1 MRILSLTNEQV
12 ASLAKMGDSVD
23 ELKKAFLVKAEGK
36 VEAPPRARFQMS
48 DVRNILWMPSLVR
61 GRDTMSLKLVTAY
74 PDLGP
79 GVISTRAIVI
89 LVDGKNGDV
98 KCIMGGTSLTG
109 IRTGAVS
116 GLSCRY
122 LARRDSKRM
131 AMLGAGG
138 QGFYQIS
145 GVVSQIGIE
154 EVRIFDIDKTRQK
167 ALMGRCEKELH
178 LRAFASDTVKDAA
191 SDADIIV
198 TATTTKTPI
207 LYGADVRPGTHV
219 VAIGA
224 YTPETRELGSDL
236 IAKASVFVDERE
248 AAIGEAGDVIIPIKE
263 GRITEQSIRGELADL
278 VSGKAPGRTD
288 DSQVTVFKAVGLAFE
303 DNAIGWMVYDRATA
317 AGTGAWTEA

>member
-1 MRILSLTNEQV
+1 
-12 ASLAKMGDSVD
+12 
-23 ELKKAFLVKAEGK
+23 
-36 VEAPPRARFQMS
+36 MS

-61 GRDTMSLKLVTAY
+61 GRETMSLKLVTAY

-122 LARRDSKRM
+122 LARKDSKKM

-145 GVVSQIGIE
+145 GVASQLGIE
-154 EVRIFDIDKTRQK
+154 EVKIFDIDRARQK
-167 ALMGRCEKELH
+167 TLIERCEKELR
-178 LRAFASDTVKDAA
+178 LRASASETVKGAV
-191 SDADIIV
+191 SDADVVV
-198 TATTTKTPI
+198 TATTAKAPI
-207 LYGADVRPGTHV
+207 LDGADVGPGTHV

-224 YTPETRELGSDL
+224 YTPETRELGTDL
-236 IAKASVFVDERE
+236 VARASLYVDERE
-248 AAIGEAGDVIIPIKE
+248 AAMDEAGDVIIPLKE
-263 GRITEQSIRGELADL
+263 GRITKESIRGELADL
-278 VSGKAPGRTD
+278 VSGRVPGRTG
-288 DSQVTVFKAVGLAFE
+288 DSDVTVFKAVGLAFE
-303 DNAIGWMVYDRATA
+303 DNAVGWMVYDRAA
-317 AGTGAWTEA
+317 SAGVGAWTEA

>member
-1 MRILSLTNEQV
+1 MRILTLTNEQV

-23 ELKKAFLVKAEGK
+23 ELKKAFLVKSEGH

-61 GRDTMSLKLVTAY
+61 GRDTMSLKLVTFY

-79 GVISTRAIVI
+79 GAISTRAIVI

-98 KCIMGGTSLTG
+98 KCIMGGTGLTG

-122 LARRDSKRM
+122 LARKDSRKM

-145 GVVSQIGIE
+145 GVASQLGIE
-154 EVRIFDIDKTRQK
+154 EVKIFDIDKGRQK
-167 ALMGRCEKELH
+167 TLIERCEKELH
-178 LRAFASDTVKDAA
+178 LRASA
-191 SDADIIV
+191 SDAVRDAVSDADVVV
-198 TATTTKTPI
+198 TATTARTPI
-207 LYGADVRPGTHV
+207 LDGADVKPGTHV

-236 IAKASVFVDERE
+236 IARASVYVDERE
-248 AAIGEAGDVIIPIKE
+248 AAMDEAGDVIIPIKE
-263 GRITEQSIRGELADL
+263 GRIARDEIKGELADL
-278 VSGKAPGRTD
+278 VSGKVPGRTS

-303 DNAIGWMVYDRATA
+303 DNAVGWMIYDRAVA
-317 AGTGAWTEA
+317 AGVGAWTEA